1 MLKALAALTTA
12 SLVLA
17 APAAAQ
23 IERYS
28 NNALLNGGIHPG
40 IVRGLDALEVPVF
53 DGASLDICQATETAV
68 PKAFYNFKH
77 NAVLVCSQNI
87 GSGDEF
93 ISAVTHEAVHMV
105 QDCRSGLH
113 TATLDERGSEY
124 LAQLYSLLSTN
135 LQDNIIAVYE
145 PGDYAVEIEA
155 FYFQSRPAAVAAGI
169 QTFCF

>member
-23 IERYS
+23 LERYS
-28 NNALLNGGIHPG
+28 NSDLLNRGVHPE
-40 IVRGLDALEVPVF
+40 IVQGFDALSVPVF
-53 DGASLDICQATETAV
+53 NGSTVGVCQMTETV
-68 PKAFYNFKH
+68 RPVAFYNYKY
-77 NAVLVCSQNI
+77 NAILVCQQNVK
-87 GSGDEF
+87 SGDEF
-93 ISAVTHEAVHMV
+93 ISSVTHEAVHMV
-105 QDCRSGLH
+105 QDCRNGLESN
-113 TATLDERGSEY
+113 TLQQAEDTY
-124 LAQLYSLLSTN
+124 LGELFDRLHPD

-155 FYFQSRPAAVAAGI
+155 FYFQSRPAAVADGI